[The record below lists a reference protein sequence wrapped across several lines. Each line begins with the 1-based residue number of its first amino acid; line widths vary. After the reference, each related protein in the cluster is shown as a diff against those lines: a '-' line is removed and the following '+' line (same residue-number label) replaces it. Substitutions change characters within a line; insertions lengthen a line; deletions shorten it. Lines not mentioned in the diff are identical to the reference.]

1 MNFDPLS
8 VDAELVNRLRRALT
22 VQRTGTEVSVLAD
35 LLEAVENRIA
45 DLVTVSLGAGE
56 SLTGER
62 LARMTIK
69 SDLVAET
76 IDDDAEINAVNKLR
90 FTARIFGSR
99 ESTTCP
105 SRRNHPGTRFP
116 LKSARASRINSP
128 KQWHR

>member
-1 MNFDPLS
+1 MNFAPLS
-8 VDAELVNRLRRALT
+8 VDAELVNRLRQALT
-22 VQRTGTEVSVLAD
+22 VQRTGTEVSVSAD

-62 LARMTIK
+62 LARMRIK
-69 SDLVAET
+69 ADLVAET
-76 IDDDAEINAVNKLR
+76 LHDDAETNVVNKLR

-99 ESTTCP
+99 VSTTCP
-105 SRRNHPGTRFP
+105 LRRHHPGTRFP

-128 KQWHR
+128 KQLHR